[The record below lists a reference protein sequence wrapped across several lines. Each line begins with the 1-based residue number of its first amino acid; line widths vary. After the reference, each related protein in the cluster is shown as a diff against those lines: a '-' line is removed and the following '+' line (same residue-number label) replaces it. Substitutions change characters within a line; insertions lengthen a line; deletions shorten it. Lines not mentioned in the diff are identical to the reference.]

1 VSIDR
6 HGALEATA
14 EECVTGIT
22 GCISDRHFHCD
33 INGLWAE
40 SDEVFEHSGAA

>member
-1 VSIDR
+1 MDR
-6 HGALEATA
+6 HSDPRAPAGQ
-14 EECVTGIT
+14 CVTGIT

-40 SDEVFEHSGAA
+40 SDEDFEHSGAA